1 MCTPKN
7 RPLSDFME
15 QALDQAR
22 QAFEN
27 DEVPVGTVLVHKVH
41 GVVFK
46 GYNLTEKTGNPLD
59 HAEMLAIRAGQ
70 KTLGLP
76 FLEDCTLYVT
86 LEPCL
91 VCAAALIAVRLPKLV
106 FGAYNIKGGAVVH
119 GPALGGTRLPYIG
132 GVLEARC
139 GDILQK
145 FFTQKRPDSLSS

>member
-1 MCTPKN
+1 MAH
-7 RPLSDFME
+7 
-15 QALDQAR
+15 ALHQAR

-27 DEVPVGTVLVHKVH
+27 DEVPVGAVLIHKIQ
-41 GVVFK
+41 GVIFE
-46 GYNLTEKTGNPLD
+46 GHNLVEKTGNPLD

-70 KTLGLP
+70 KTLNLP

-91 VCAAALIAVRLPKLV
+91 VCAAALIAVRLPNLV
-106 FGAYNIKGGAVVH
+106 FGAYNPKGGAVVH
-119 GPALGGTRLPYIG
+119 GPALGGDRLPYVG

-145 FFTQKRPDSLSS
+145 FFTQKRGGSSHP